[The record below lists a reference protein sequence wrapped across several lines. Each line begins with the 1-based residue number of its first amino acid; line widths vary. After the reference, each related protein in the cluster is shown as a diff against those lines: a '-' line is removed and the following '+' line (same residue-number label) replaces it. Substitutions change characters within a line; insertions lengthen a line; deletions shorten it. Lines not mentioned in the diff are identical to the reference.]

1 MGFLWRQKLPM
12 SRSREVSEYA
22 SAYVAQFARLESTL
36 YCLVAVVGSYH
47 KTRGLDAA
55 GSPRALRYPRPAP
68 SSRPRHPPRRPRPS
82 RLQPPVAPQLPS
94 VSVAS
99 SMRLR
104 YSSDIIWIYIIF
116 ALLLIFSSHICGFV
130 KSPTSINGLYC
141 KVSSETSRFVR
152 SVMEFLVWAAN
163 RVLRR
168 GRHMTS

>member
-1 MGFLWRQKLPM
+1 MVASYQSKDARFRRRRRRLP
-12 SRSREVSEYA
+12 
-22 SAYVAQFARLESTL
+22 ARSTL
-36 YCLVAVVGSYH
+36 RTARTL
-47 KTRGLDAA
+47 L
-55 GSPRALRYPRPAP
+55 SPSAP
-68 SSRPRHPPRRPRPS
+68 SS

-94 VSVAS
+94 VSVVS

-152 SVMEFLVWAAN
+152 SVMEFLVGMAN

>member
-1 MGFLWRQKLPM
+1 MIRIKTQ
-12 SRSREVSEYA
+12 
-22 SAYVAQFARLESTL
+22 
-36 YCLVAVVGSYH
+36 

-55 GSPRALRYPRPAP
+55 GSPRAPRYSQPAVRTLLSPSAP
-68 SSRPRHPPRRPRPS
+68 SS
-82 RLQPPVAPQLPS
+82 RLQPPVAPQLPF

-152 SVMEFLVWAAN
+152 SVMEFLVWPTECFD
-163 RVLRR
+163 VVV
-168 GRHMTS
+168 T